1 MNTSYVA
8 DPKPIAASVA
18 VVSLLVFGMVNSS
31 AQAGDLREAR
41 EGMVKYEL
49 SNLRVEK
56 SITGDVIVFD
66 YKRLQPGSGIA
77 RLAGRSDEGTVD
89 IFGLGLVIRESGT
102 IRLKDQMASIRSIL
116 NRGEGGKGIEFYF
129 VVGDV
134 PFGFSGVQYLV
145 SNPIRHGTMNT
156 KLDARKRT
164 KAEVEM
170 DERRR
175 ISRTPPET
183 VPDGYQRATADTQV
197 VAGAPV
203 KFGSIGKWKDA
214 IIASIATTGSVKLF
228 EKGDN
233 KLRTI
238 QLADWIAISDKTI
251 KDIETAPEQFSID
264 IRLLK
269 DGNLILPEDVVS
281 LGSLKD
287 DSNSPTP
294 FPRGTPMLLERKL
307 KWVNAYFMSVT
318 NDQVRVMVTES
329 KRPRIEFLP
338 LSKLGIRQQTLID
351 IKDKEIT
358 AAYAE
363 NLEAFENRAL
373 RLPAESGSMETV
385 GSFQLP
391 GETTNPFDTPAEE
404 PKPDAPMRIWS
415 DSSGEFQV
423 TGSLIS
429 EDKQNVILKREDG
442 KKIQVA
448 LELLSKTDLTYLA
461 DLKKRASKNPF
472 DNVIDSPES
481 TMPNNDRM
489 ASAQPVSAANLD
501 FTQPMQL
508 TRTIGDLGWGAASV
522 AISPNNRFLLIG
534 RKGSSAS
541 LVDLKTGAMIVDSGR
556 MDHMG
561 NVSVCGFTPDGR
573 QAVIG
578 GSKGVIEVYDLSVK
592 GQMKL
597 KQQVAVHTKEVTSLC
612 FSVDGNFA
620 LSGSADK
627 EARYWE
633 VETGK
638 QLATLSR
645 FSGKIKATQISPD
658 GKLLMA
664 TDGELLQIYDVA
676 GSKMIRQVKV
686 GSSWAGGQS
695 AAFSP
700 NGLLLAVGDGYDFHL
715 WNLVTFT
722 ELPTIEGTAIGWSAV
737 FCPDNRHFMS
747 GSNGIVN
754 VWDAKTQSRVLSSSV
769 GSSFY
774 VHAINTSADGTL
786 IACPSAFKE
795 VKILKAATGK

>member
-1 MNTSYVA
+1 MNTSFVA
-8 DPKPIAASVA
+8 DSKPNAACVA
-18 VVSLLVFGMVNSS
+18 VFSLLFLSMVNSS
-31 AQAGDLREAR
+31 VQAGDLREAR

-49 SNLRVEK
+49 SNLRIEK

-89 IFGLGLVIRESGT
+89 IMGLGLVIRESGT
-102 IRLKDQMASIRSIL
+102 IRLKDQMAGIRSIL
-116 NRGEGGKGIEFYF
+116 SRGEGGNGIEFYF

-134 PFGFSGVQYLV
+134 PFGFSGIQYLV
-145 SNPIRHGTMNT
+145 SNPIRHGKMST

-164 KAEVEM
+164 KAEAEM

-175 ISRTPPET
+175 IARNPPET
-183 VPDGYQRATADTQV
+183 VPDGYQRATANTQIV
-197 VAGAPV
+197 VGAPV
-203 KFGSIGKWKDA
+203 KFGSLGKWKDA
-214 IIASIATTGSVKLF
+214 IVASISTTGSVKLV
-228 EKGDN
+228 EVGDA

-238 QLADWIAISDKTI
+238 QLADWVALSEKTI

-281 LGSLKD
+281 LDHLKD
-287 DSNSPTP
+287 GTQSLTS
-294 FPRGTPMLLERKL
+294 FPKGTPMLLERKL
-307 KWVNAYFMSVT
+307 KWVNAYFMNVT

-351 IKDKEIT
+351 IKDQEIKT
-358 AAYAE
+358 AYAE

-373 RLPAESGSMETV
+373 RLPGESGSMETV

-391 GETTNPFDTPAEE
+391 GETVNPFDTPVEE
-404 PKPDAPMRIWS
+404 PKPDAPMRTWS

-423 TGSLIS
+423 AGSLVS
-429 EDKQNVILKREDG
+429 EDKEHVILKRKDG
-442 KKIQVA
+442 KKIQVP

-461 DLKKRASKNPF
+461 ELKKPASKNPF
-472 DNVIDSPES
+472 DNVIDAPERA
-481 TMPNNDRM
+481 MLRNDRM
-489 ASAQPVSAANLD
+489 ALAQPVSSANLD
-501 FTQPMQL
+501 FKQPMQL

-534 RKGSSAS
+534 RKASCAS

-556 MDHMG
+556 MDHLG
-561 NVSVCGFTPDGR
+561 NVSTCGFTPDGR

-578 GSKGVIEVYDLSVK
+578 GSKGVIEVYDLSAT

-597 KQQVAVHTKEVTSLC
+597 KQQVAAHTKEITSLC
-612 FSVDGNFA
+612 FSADGKFA

-638 QLATLSR
+638 QLASLGG
-645 FSGKIKATQISPD
+645 FSGKVKATRITPD
-658 GKLLMA
+658 GKLLLA
-664 TDGELLQIYDVA
+664 TDGEVLQIYDVA
-676 GSKMIRQVKV
+676 GSKMVRQVKV
-686 GSSWAGGQS
+686 GSSWAAGQS

-737 FCPDNRHFMS
+737 FCPDNRHFLS
-747 GSNGIVN
+747 GSNGVVN
-754 VWDAKTQSRVLSSSV
+754 VWDAKTQTRVLSNSV

-774 VHAINTSADGTL
+774 VQAINTSADGTL

-795 VKILKAATGK
+795 VKVLKAATLE